1 MLGWIKEYKR
11 KKLLKSC
18 TSREIQT
25 DFINLGDI
33 SSLGFVFALTSQ
45 ESVKDLMDIYKF
57 LKAKG
62 IPFKG
67 VAVEIRKNVFSREAV
82 QKGEKPQLVLPDEL
96 AQAIWIK
103 VIPYEKLSWLGAV
116 EEQEL
121 KDFFASQ
128 TDIFISF
135 NSTGNFTLDHIF
147 ASCVE
152 SPVRIGMD
160 NNPIMPYSMVVE
172 GKDKTILAPMEY
184 LQQIFH
190 YLEVIKTK

>member
-1 MLGWIKEYKR
+1 MLGCIKEYKR
-11 KKLLKSC
+11 KKLLKNC
-18 TSREIQT
+18 RREIAT
-25 DFINLGDI
+25 DFINLGNV
-33 SSLGFVFALTSQ
+33 SSVGFIFAITSQ
-45 ESVKDLMDIYKF
+45 ESLTELMDIYKF

-96 AQAIWIK
+96 AQVIWIK
-103 VIPYEKLSWLGAV
+103 VIPYEKLSWLGVV

-147 ASCVE
+147 ASYVE

-160 NNPIMPYSMVVE
+160 NNPIMPYSMVIE